1 MVRILTVA
9 TARRMKMAN
18 IVARGESN
26 GWTAKSAML
35 SHAELGQGTYS
46 DEERERERHHCRG
59 AAAEARGRG
68 TAATAQ
74 SSSRATGAEES
85 PPRVEQESNSASRT
99 RYKSICS
106 PHREKPFRSAGTTHR
121 RKLDHTQACMMQE
134 KKKEEKV

>member
-9 TARRMKMAN
+9 TARRMEMAN
-18 IVARGESN
+18 IVARGQLN

-46 DEERERERHHCRG
+46 DKERERERHHCRG
-59 AAAEARGRG
+59 TRQRNSGDSTEQHRAAAEARGRA

-74 SSSRATGAEES
+74 SSRRATGAEES

-106 PHREKPFRSAGTTHR
+106 PHREEIFQKCLNSS
-121 RKLDHTQACMMQE
+121 Q
-134 KKKEEKV
+134 KKA